1 MAEDHLIG
9 GHDNHD
15 VVVGDDHG
23 DDDEA
28 TKNDNDPSTCS

>member
-15 VVVGDDHG
+15 VVVGDDH

-28 TKNDNDPSTCS
+28 TKNDNDLSTCS